1 VLHRTVREH
10 LETYL
15 ARAGCD
21 DDLRSWVPPHVEQAF
36 RAFLRCGILAHGFAR
51 AYCHG
56 CGHDFLIAFSCKRP
70 ARGTAFLVGG
80 EGAVRLTGRILF
92 RCLSRL
98 KIGAASAGVDML

>member
-1 VLHRTVREH
+1 VPTQAYRPRRPAATVLHRTVCEH

-21 DDLRSWVPPHVEQAF
+21 DDLRSRVPPHVEQAF

-56 CGHDFLIAFSCKRP
+56 CGHDFLIPLTCYPYCTSFAL
-70 ARGTAFLVGG
+70 AGTVTDFD
-80 EGAVRLTGRILF
+80 EGSWSGST
-92 RCLSRL
+92 
-98 KIGAASAGVDML
+98 